1 MSVVQDF
8 DCSGV
13 DFACNMYGG
22 GHFEVVVA
30 WSSMLSLGTGTGC
43 SGYKQGA
50 IKDNG
55 IVQKLS
61 EPACA
66 FHTWLKV
73 AMLGFGGIELDLL
86 LIFVGYGT

>member
-8 DCSGV
+8 DCPGV
-13 DFACNMYGG
+13 DGG
-22 GHFEVVVA
+22 GRFEVVVA
-30 WSSMLSLGTGTGC
+30 WSSMLSLETGTGC
-43 SGYKQGA
+43 GGYKPGA

-73 AMLGFGGIELDLL
+73 AKLGFGGIELDSL
-86 LIFVGYGT
+86 LISVGYGT

>member
-8 DCSGV
+8 DCPGV
-13 DFACNMYGG
+13 DGG
-22 GHFEVVVA
+22 GLFEVVVA
-30 WSSMLSLGTGTGC
+30 LSSMISLGTGTGC
-43 SGYKQGA
+43 GGYKPA
-50 IKDNG
+50 ATKDNG

-61 EPACA
+61 ESACA

-73 AMLGFGGIELDLL
+73 AKLGLDGIELDSL